1 MRTVFFIILA
11 VCLQSCTSGVEDV
24 QQAIQQDTQH
34 TIRISNEGKPFEYWL
49 YQAHYNSDG
58 QEVEVSV
65 NSGTQITMS
74 AIVPVVNGVSIPPNF
89 TVRQDGSVVQIKQV
103 TSAFYWYQVI

>member
-1 MRTVFFIILA
+1 MRTIFCIILA
-11 VCLQSCTSGVEDV
+11 ICLHSCISGVEDV

-34 TIRISNEGKPFEYWL
+34 TIKISNDGKPFEYWL

-74 AIVPVVNGVSIPPNF
+74 AIVPVVNGVSVIPNF
-89 TVRQDGSVVQIKQV
+89 QVKQDGVVVEIKQV
-103 TSAFYWYQVI
+103 TLGFYWYKVL